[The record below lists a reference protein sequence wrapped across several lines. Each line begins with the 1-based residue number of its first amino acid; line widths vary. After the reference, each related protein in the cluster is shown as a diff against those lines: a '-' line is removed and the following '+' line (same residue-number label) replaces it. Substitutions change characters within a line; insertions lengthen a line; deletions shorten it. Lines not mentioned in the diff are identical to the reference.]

1 MSLVGALNIGK
12 TALAAHQAAIQVTSN
27 NIANAGN
34 TGYTRQVADLT
45 PTADRKLNARTM
57 IGSGVSITSIERQI
71 DDALEG
77 RLRGSVSDSES
88 ASTRQQWLSRVEAV
102 FNELGEE
109 DLSTSM
115 SAFFNA
121 WSSLANKPQDLGM
134 RQVVTQSGEALAGA
148 FRDRHTSLREL
159 QSDLATRM
167 ESMANTANSLL
178 DQVADLNSQISV
190 AEGGSGATANGLRDQ
205 RDAVLKQLA
214 GMMDIKTQDMGNGTT
229 NVFVGSEPLVLG
241 TTSRGLR
248 FQLVPEGDK
257 VVPTLKTRDDNV
269 TLHVSSGQFGA
280 MVSLRDEIEGAIE
293 KVDALA
299 GNLIF
304 ELNKLHASGQGL
316 EGVSSVTATNAVDDA
331 TLALNA
337 DLAGLEFKPVNGS
350 FVVHVRQKDSGL
362 MTSTLIQVDLD
373 GLNGDDTT
381 LNSLRAQLDAV
392 AGLSATITGGKLKL
406 SAETSAVELAF
417 SQDSSGTLAA
427 LGINNFYTGSNAR
440 DIALSDTI
448 KDNPSLL
455 AASKN
460 GEPADNQTARLI
472 AGLETQA
479 VTALKG
485 LSLKDTYQGMVN
497 SVGVAA
503 ATAKTEAEAA
513 ATVKETLLNQREAL
527 SGVSLDEEAI
537 NLMKQQRAFQGA
549 ARLVSVV
556 DEMMQTI
563 LAMV

>member
-1 MSLVGALNIGK
+1 MSLIGALNIGK

-88 ASTRQQWLSRVEAV
+88 ANLRQQWLSRVEAV

-109 DLSTSM
+109 DLSTGM

-121 WSSLANKPQDLGM
+121 WSNLANKPQDLGL
-134 RQVVTQSGEALAGA
+134 RQVVVQSGVALAGS

-159 QSDLATRM
+159 QTDLATRM

-178 DQVADLNSQISV
+178 EQVADLNSQISV

-205 RDAVLKQLA
+205 RDSVLKQLA

-241 TTSRGLR
+241 TTTRGVRL
-248 FQLVPEGDK
+248 QMVPQGEN
-257 VVPTLKTRDDNV
+257 VVPTLKTRDDGT

-280 MVSLRDEIEGAIE
+280 MVALREEMEGAIGQ
-293 KVDALA
+293 VDDLA

-304 ELNKLHASGQGL
+304 ELNKLHSSGQGL
-316 EGVSSVTATNAVDDA
+316 EGVARITATDSVDDA
-331 TLALNA
+331 TLALND

-350 FVVHVRQKDSGL
+350 FVVHVRQKESGL

-381 LNSLRAQLDAV
+381 LSSLRAQLDAV

-406 SAETSAVELAF
+406 SADTTAVELAF

-427 LGINNFYTGSNAR
+427 LGINTFFKGTGAF
-440 DIALSDTI
+440 DIAINDTL
-448 KDNPSLL
+448 KSKPQLL
-455 AASKN
+455 AASMN
-460 GEPADNQTARLI
+460 GQPADNQTARAI
-472 AGLETQA
+472 ATLETKA
-479 VTALKG
+479 IKNLNGAT
-485 LSLKDTYQGMVN
+485 LKDTYETLINGIAVSAQSARTN
-497 SVGVAA
+497 
-503 ATAKTEAEAA
+503 AEAA
-513 ATVKETLLNQREAL
+513 QTIQETLLNQREAL

-537 NLMKQQRAFQGA
+537 NLMRQQRAFQGA
-549 ARLVSVV
+549 ARIITAV
-556 DEMMQTI
+556 DEMLKTLLSI
-563 LAMV
+563 